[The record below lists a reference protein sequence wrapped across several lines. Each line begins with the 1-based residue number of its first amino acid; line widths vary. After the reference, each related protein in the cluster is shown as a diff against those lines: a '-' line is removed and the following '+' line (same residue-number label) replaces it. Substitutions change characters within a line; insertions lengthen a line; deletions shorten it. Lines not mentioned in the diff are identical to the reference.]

1 MNCKTSSKA
10 LPKIM
15 AQKITVEEYRDQ
27 LLEEQALLE
36 KVGNSLRLAL
46 EKTPASEK
54 VKDQLEK
61 FSKVI
66 DDKKWETEWMHGK
79 SPNQWG
85 RHLTELLEELEE
97 TPSEEIKSK
106 IHIVKNLIFMH
117 AEGEFLNMD
126 LTRREA
132 IMRGL
137 LKYLQKVESD
147 EN

>member
-1 MNCKTSSKA
+1 MGH
-10 LPKIM
+10 
-15 AQKITVEEYRDQ
+15 KITIDEYRDQ

-36 KVGNSLRLAL
+36 KVGESLRLAL
-46 EKTPASEK
+46 EKSPDSET
-54 VKDQLEK
+54 VKDQLAK
-61 FSKVI
+61 FTKVK
-66 DDKKWETEWMHGK
+66 DDKKWETEWMLGK

-117 AEGEFLNMD
+117 AEGEFLNVD

-137 LKYLQKVESD
+137 LKYLQKVESNED
-147 EN
+147 